1 MRFKV
6 SDNKTESDTSQ
17 NKIIVI
23 SVYDLPQISI
33 STEMTSTEEV
43 DSTLPLSIK
52 IQGVD
57 AGDEHVTFDLVLSG
71 TASNSDYTISSNS
84 VFMDTGVV
92 EAIANIVIV
101 DDTEYE
107 EEETLVI
114 DVENVNNALDTV
126 QSITITIL
134 RNDVPL
140 GETSNRIVSRVYPNP
155 AENYFVIEFNEI
167 FKIQEINM
175 LDPSGRV
182 YVPTIKES
190 SYKKLIIDIHK
201 LSKGVHIIK
210 LKTDI
215 GSASFRLVKD

>member
-71 TASNSDYTISSNS
+71 TASNSDYTIPSNS
-84 VFMDTGVV
+84 VFLDTGVV

-126 QSITITIL
+126 QSISITI
-134 RNDVPL
+134 
-140 GETSNRIVSRVYPNP
+140 
-155 AENYFVIEFNEI
+155 
-167 FKIQEINM
+167 
-175 LDPSGRV
+175 
-182 YVPTIKES
+182 
-190 SYKKLIIDIHK
+190 
-201 LSKGVHIIK
+201 
-210 LKTDI
+210 
-215 GSASFRLVKD
+215 